1 MKYVPVDR
9 RKPHLIMK
17 HTLVNRRKPII
28 VKFTHLPG
36 MCGWIRMA
44 W

>member
-17 HTLVNRRKPII
+17 YTLVDRRKPII
-28 VKFTHLPG
+28 VKFAHLPG
-36 MCGWIRMA
+36 TCGWIRMA